1 VHLHG
6 QNAPELQAR
15 VLLEQA
21 GVVWMGTNL
30 GILSVVFPVGYA
42 VVVHVLLSNTVLLI
56 LLLSLN

>member
-1 VHLHG
+1 MHLHG
-6 QNAPELQAR
+6 QNTPELQAR